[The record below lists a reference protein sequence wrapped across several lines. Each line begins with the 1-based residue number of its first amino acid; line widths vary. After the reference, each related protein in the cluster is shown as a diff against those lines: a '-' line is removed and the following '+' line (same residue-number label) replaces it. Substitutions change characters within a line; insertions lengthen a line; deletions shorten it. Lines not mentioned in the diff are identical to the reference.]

1 MDYNTIINLKSQFQT
16 KKLKVVVLKDAMPFA
31 TCTPNFE
38 GIAVDI
44 WKKTAEKYN
53 LDYEFICYPG
63 YYDDILKKLSNGD
76 IDVVLAEISVIRRRY
91 DWALY
96 SRPYYISELYIYKKH
111 NNYLFN
117 LLYDLQ
123 LLYILAT
130 IIFVVFVY
138 TFLLMCCNV
147 TLTDAL
153 YKTFSS
159 FCMDL
164 GPELLSNCRKLHGL
178 PIKGLNL
185 FWIFFVFLFRS
196 FILSRI
202 IVSVMRKDFIDDDEL
217 TRINKVN
224 VLKASAHIDMI
235 KMIGKTPVEIN
246 THDEMVKKINES
258 NDDEYWFEDSHII
271 NNIMKNS
278 NNVNNLS
285 KTKRPV
291 AMDEYTIAVNKIYPQ
306 IVDMIDSTLV
316 EMQGNGTILKICKAY
331 IDNYDK
337 CLL

>member
-1 MDYNTIINLKSQFQT
+1 
-16 KKLKVVVLKDAMPFA
+16 
-31 TCTPNFE
+31 
-38 GIAVDI
+38 
-44 WKKTAEKYN
+44 
-53 LDYEFICYPG
+53 
-63 YYDDILKKLSNGD
+63 
-76 IDVVLAEISVIRRRY
+76 
-91 DWALY
+91 
-96 SRPYYISELYIYKKH
+96 
-111 NNYLFN
+111 
-117 LLYDLQ
+117 
-123 LLYILAT
+123 
-130 IIFVVFVY
+130 
-138 TFLLMCCNV
+138 
-147 TLTDAL
+147 
-153 YKTFSS
+153 
-159 FCMDL
+159 
-164 GPELLSNCRKLHGL
+164 
-178 PIKGLNL
+178 
-185 FWIFFVFLFRS
+185 
-196 FILSRI
+196 
-202 IVSVMRKDFIDDDEL
+202 MRKDFIDDDEL

-224 VLKASAHIDMI
+224 VLKASAHIDTI

-306 IVDMIDSTLV
+306 IVDMINSTLV